1 MASTKTDVGRA
12 AGPGSGC
19 TAHFAK
25 QRTCAAFAVKEKFP
39 YVELLAMLGTLLP
52 GTCTTCG
59 HVL

>member
-1 MASTKTDVGRA
+1 MASTKTDVGRE
-12 AGPGSGC
+12 AGPGSAC

-25 QRTCAAFAVKEKFP
+25 QTICAAFSVEEKFP
-39 YVELLAMLGTLLP
+39 YVELCATVGMLLP